1 MGRVAVL
8 VMEMQRGVVGDLTKF
23 PALVD
28 ACRAGDVVA
37 NTASLLGAA
46 RAAGLPVIHCTAAF
60 RSDRAGSH
68 TANSP
73 FIVALLKDP
82 AHMLEGTPAVEVL
95 PELLDPGDL
104 ESRRHHGF
112 SPFTGTSLDMTLRS
126 LGVSDVVAA
135 GVSLN
140 LGIPGLALEAVNLG
154 YRVTVVTDAV
164 AGIPQEY
171 ARAVLDHTVSL
182 LATRAT
188 TARLAAEWRESESQG
203 SAGERGRTGGVAGTG
218 GLRSAGERGRAD
230 AVAGTGGQ
238 RSAGPAS

>member
-1 MGRVAVL
+1 MGRVEGVAVL

-23 PALVD
+23 PDLRA
-28 ACRAGDVVA
+28 ACERHDVVP
-37 NTASLLGAA
+37 NTARLLTAA
-46 RAAGLPVIHCTAAF
+46 RAAAIPVVHCTAAF
-60 RSDRAGSH
+60 RADRAGSH
-68 TANSP
+68 TANCP
-73 FIVALLKDP
+73 FIVSLLKDP

-95 PELLDPGDL
+95 PELRDPGDL

-126 LGVSDVVAA
+126 LGVSTVVAT

-164 AGIPQEY
+164 AGIPEDY
-171 ARAVLDHTVSL
+171 ARAVLWNTISL

-188 TARLAAEWRESESQG
+188 AADL
-203 SAGERGRTGGVAGTG
+203 AGTWK
-218 GLRSAGERGRAD
+218 
-230 AVAGTGGQ
+230 
-238 RSAGPAS
+238 